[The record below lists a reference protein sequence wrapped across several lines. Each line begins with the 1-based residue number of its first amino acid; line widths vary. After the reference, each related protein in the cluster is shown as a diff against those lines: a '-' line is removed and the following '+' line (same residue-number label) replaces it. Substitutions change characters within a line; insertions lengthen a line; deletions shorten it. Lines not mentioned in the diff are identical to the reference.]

1 MAMAIMVP
9 HYTVDDLA
17 TFPNDGNR
25 YELLDG
31 VLLVTPAPN
40 TAHQVIATRFRRGW
54 LRPCNGPD
62 WRTSW
67 VLASSCA
74 RRTRSYRRRTEL
86 PACRQIE
93 HRKRIQRRCYPGFRT
108 TVLVIIRLASSVAD
122 FHQNPPSRTIPVR
135 DRKKA
140 MSWRFSSAVSPSGLR
155 SASRE
160 GAGFPPRS

>member
-54 LRPCNGPD
+54 LRPCNGSD

-108 TVLVIIRLASSVAD
+108 TVLSSSGGPAASLTSIRIRLRGPFRLEIA
-122 FHQNPPSRTIPVR
+122 RR
-135 DRKKA
+135 R
-140 MSWRFSSAVSPSGLR
+140 
-155 SASRE
+155 
-160 GAGFPPRS
+160 